1 MQMRLKKYKIAIKVI
16 KLFFF
21 SNSIMICLVPVNPPS
36 PFASSQK
43 DTLKDKI
50 LVTYVNIHTLKCH
63 LS

>member
-16 KLFFF
+16 KHFFF
-21 SNSIMICLVPVNPPS
+21 RNSIMICLVAVNPPS
-36 PFASSQK
+36 SFATSQK
-43 DTLKDKI
+43 AIVKDEI